1 MNFFTGIFLNFFF
14 VLLFRNTYVKEHFL
28 VAASASVY
36 FNREASQKC

>member
-14 VLLFRNTYVKEHFL
+14 LLFRNTYVKEHFL